1 MSQECLKYNSSL
13 NSFSSQLIDPTSE
26 NNISNFFS
34 PTIRDNKIYTLSNTF
49 SQISLFS
56 NNYSNQIVKIQYSLN
71 EYYKGETN
79 EKLIPNGFGYYFY
92 SNKEYYFG
100 NFVNGK
106 REGIGTYQY
115 KDGICYKGQWKNNK
129 KNGEGIIKNFNNKW
143 EFNGIFE
150 NDIPIEGKFNKLND
164 ITIITDFNDIEY
176 SIGNE
181 NNYFNDINNNS
192 IISFS
197 NQSNNSIS
205 FNDYLND

>member
-1 MSQECLKYNSSL
+1 MSQEHLKYNSSL
-13 NSFSSQLIDPTSE
+13 NSFSSQIIDPTNE
-26 NNISNFFS
+26 QNISNFS
-34 PTIRDNKIYTLSNTF
+34 SALRNNRIYTLSNTF
-49 SQISLFS
+49 SQLSSFS
-56 NNYSNQIVKIQYSLN
+56 NNFSNQIVKIQYSLN
-71 EYYKGETN
+71 EYYKGEIN
-79 EKLIPNGFGYYFY
+79 EKFIPNGFGYYFY

>member
-1 MSQECLKYNSSL
+1 MSQEHLKNNSSSI
-13 NSFSSQLIDPTSE
+13 SFSSKLIEPTSE
-26 NNISNFFS
+26 HNISNFS
-34 PTIRDNKIYTLSNTF
+34 PTLKNNRIYTLSNTF
-49 SQISLFS
+49 SQLSTFS
-56 NNYSNQIVKIQYSLN
+56 NYFSNKIVKIQYSLN

-92 SNKEYYFG
+92 PNNEYYFG
-100 NFVNGK
+100 NFINGK

>member
-26 NNISNFFS
+26 NNVSNFFS

-71 EYYKGETN
+71 EYYKGEIN
-79 EKLIPNGFGYYFY
+79 EKFIPNGFGYYFY